1 MIFYPFDALIPGIN
15 PGREL
20 PGTRYQQQGLFWSPA
35 FYLKSREKIVN
46 MCMYLKIMKDRLDL
60 DIMYNITI

>member
-1 MIFYPFDALIPGIN
+1 MLIVEKKEKNTKKLVLNNLYIGLILYTSDALIPGIN

-35 FYLKSREKIVN
+35 FYLKS
-46 MCMYLKIMKDRLDL
+46 
-60 DIMYNITI
+60 